1 MQNTFKPS
9 QMKEFDTLDP
19 IYVVDNL
26 KEELKIETQKVSNLQ
41 TQIVKL
47 TQELE

>member
-1 MQNTFKPS
+1 
-9 QMKEFDTLDP
+9 MKEFDTLDP

>member
-9 QMKEFDTLDP
+9 QMKEFDTLDQ